1 MKSVMILGAG
11 PYQVPA
17 IQTVKELGYKA
28 IVLDYD
34 KKASG
39 VALADEF
46 YEISTIDKDRVLK
59 KAEELRP
66 NFIITSTSDLPVR
79 TVAYVAE
86 KLNLEK
92 DLSYANSICATDKSA
107 MRERLKKSGVPIP
120 NFFSCRNFDEFTDAI
135 RKFSNYCIVKPADNA
150 ASRGVKLIDKNLTKS
165 ELEEQYNFTKH
176 YSRNG
181 VVMVEEFMTG
191 PEVSVE
197 CFIVNGKPN
206 VIAITDKL
214 VTSLP
219 YFVELGHSEPSQLP
233 EDVQNGIRN
242 IAILAIKAIGIQ
254 NGVSHVEL
262 KITPNGPKIVEIAA
276 RLGGDYITAKLVPLS
291 TGVDMVKNSI
301 FLALRR
307 PFDIEKTLNCGSAIR
322 FITAPKGVV
331 KEIKIE
337 KNPLEIEG
345 VKDFQLNVKVG
356 DSVADVKSSNDRIGF
371 VITQAKTAKEAIE
384 IAERAL
390 SYVRIDV
397 DFNFGK
403 GGLIRQ
409 PIVRR
414 ELA

>member
-1 MKSVMILGAG
+1 MKTVMILGAG

-17 IQTVKELGYKA
+17 IKIVKELGYKS
-28 IVLDYD
+28 IVCDYNRD
-34 KKASG
+34 AVG
-39 VALADEF
+39 VSLADEF
-46 YEISTIDKDRVLK
+46 YEISTIDRDAVLN
-59 KAEELRP
+59 KATEIKP
-66 NFIITSTSDLPVR
+66 DFVITSTSDLPVR
-79 TVAYVAE
+79 TAAYVAE
-86 KLNLEK
+86 KLNLPK
-92 DLSYANSICATDKSA
+92 DLSYEDSICATDKSA
-107 MRERLKKSGVPIP
+107 MRERLKKFNVPIP
-120 NFFSCRNFDEFTDAI
+120 QFFICHNFEEFKKSIEALH
-135 RKFSNYCIVKPADNA
+135 NYCIVKPADNA
-150 ASRGVKLIDKNLTKS
+150 ASRGVKLIDK
-165 ELEEQYNFTKH
+165 ELSTNELQEQYDFTKN

-181 VVMVEEFMTG
+181 IVMVEEFMTG
-191 PEVSVE
+191 AEVSVE
-197 CFIVNGKPN
+197 SFIVNGEPN
-206 VIAITDKL
+206 IITITDKL
-214 VTSLP
+214 VTPLP

-242 IAILAIKAIGIQ
+242 IAIQAIKAIDIQ

-262 KITPNGPKIVEIAA
+262 KITPDGPKIVEIAA

-384 IAERAL
+384 IAEYSLQLVKIEVA
-390 SYVRIDV
+390 
-397 DFNFGK
+397 
-403 GGLIRQ
+403 
-409 PIVRR
+409 
-414 ELA
+414 